1 MPTRDVNVIDE
12 EGSEA
17 PRLVE
22 RAFDLPAAVDR
33 RGSGGSPSVQ
43 DFGHHAGYYKLPN
56 SKAAR

>member
-12 EGSEA
+12 DGSEA

-22 RAFDLPAAVDR
+22 RELELPAEVDR